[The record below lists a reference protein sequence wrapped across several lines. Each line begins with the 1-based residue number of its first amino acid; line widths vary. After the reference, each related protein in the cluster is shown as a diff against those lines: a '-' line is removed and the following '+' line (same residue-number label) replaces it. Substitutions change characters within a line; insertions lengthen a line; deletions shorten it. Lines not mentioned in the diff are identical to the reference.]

1 MEAEDEDA
9 AEDVEDDV
17 EEEEVNDEEEALDE
31 PDKRMPA
38 AMAATIITTMTIAVS
53 VRLMALRRFDN
64 RSASDI
70 LSR

>member
-17 EEEEVNDEEEALDE
+17 EEEEVNDEEALDE

>member
-1 MEAEDEDA
+1 VLAEAEDEDA

-17 EEEEVNDEEEALDE
+17 DEEEALDE
-31 PDKRMPA
+31 PVKRIPA